1 MLFNPPSSFEDLVLF
16 AKKMLFGG
24 RAGASSSKLV
34 PNGPKKCSLEEERG
48 RVSSKLV
55 PNGPK
60 NALWRK
66 KPTGR
71 LEMKTDLSW
80 LMGSKMRT

>member
-1 MLFNPPSSFEDLVLF
+1 MVFNPPSSFEDLVLF

-60 NALWRK
+60 K
-66 KPTGR
+66 CS
-71 LEMKTDLSW
+71 LEEETNWKA
-80 LMGSKMRT
+80 GNEN